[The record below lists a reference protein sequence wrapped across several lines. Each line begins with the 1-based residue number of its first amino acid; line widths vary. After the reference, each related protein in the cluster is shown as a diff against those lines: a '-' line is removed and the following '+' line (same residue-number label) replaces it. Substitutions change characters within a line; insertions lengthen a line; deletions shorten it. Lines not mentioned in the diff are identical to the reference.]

1 MDTDNQIDTEQLL
14 KKLRTSFVFFCHALW
29 KICGYQEV
37 APIEPADEDMMRWMD
52 GEDASNRR
60 GCLGPRGIGKTYIS
74 IAMCA
79 FRHFQNPEVKILFIS
94 KTEQH
99 AKESSTLLRGWYDRV
114 AFLRHLSPDRSVGH
128 RDTRTAFDVGACKPR
143 HRTPSFSASGITGQ
157 LEGRRAHIIIAD
169 DVETEENTI
178 SLDRRETLDR
188 RVREFGRITTYDTK
202 ERPGG
207 HREVVFIGTYHHDD
221 SVYLKLAKRGYHF
234 RTWPILYPSDQQRWD
249 DDGQD
254 RILNLA
260 PQLIDALTEGKS
272 RPGDKVWP
280 RRHSDQYLSQ
290 QRAEGESGWEMHQML
305 TVLVGDQRRYPL
317 RCKDLLVLD
326 PMDMRYGPIR
336 MIWASTDTRS
346 KRSTVMDDIQCVGF
360 GEDCF
365 HAAVVISQQTEYSP
379 YDGTIMYIDP
389 SGKGVDRTAYAI
401 VSHLCGYIFL
411 KSIGSLDGGYDDD
424 VLTRLALIARD
435 TQTNRIVVE
444 QEWGGGMFVNL
455 LRQKIQDMHA
465 AGAPTSPIRDVSGPN
480 AVEDQ
485 RKHTV
490 EKWTGQWSCTVDE
503 DPIAKRN
510 KRKEWRILDTLE
522 PVVQTHRM
530 VISRQVAE
538 NHRFQTQ
545 FTRICR
551 EEECLPHE
559 DELDALA
566 GAVSQ
571 WKTSMDVNQEDLQG
585 ITLDRQIDEFR
596 EDQRILSDV
605 VTGPTT
611 NQVWFSHV

>member
-1 MDTDNQIDTEQLL
+1 MLQR
-14 KKLRTSFVFFCHALW
+14 LRVDFVYFCHALW
-29 KICGYQEV
+29 RIMGYDKYAAVER
-37 APIEPADEDMMRWMD
+37 ADEQMMRWLNGD
-52 GEDASNRR
+52 EEGATNRR
-60 GCLGPRGIGKTYIS
+60 GALGPRGIGKTYQCL
-74 IAMCA
+74 AMAA
-79 FRHFQNPEVKILFIS
+79 FRHFQNPEVKILFVS
-94 KTEQH
+94 KTEMH
-99 AKESSTLLRGWYDRV
+99 AKESATLLRGWYDRV

-202 ERPGG
+202 DSPGG

-221 SVYLKLAKRGYHF
+221 SVYLKLAQRGYQF
-234 RTWPILYPSDQQRWD
+234 RTWPILYPTDEQRWD

-260 PQLIDALTEGKS
+260 PQMIDDLDRGIAK
-272 RPGDKVWP
+272 PGDRVWP
-280 RRHSDQYLSQ
+280 GRHSEHYLKQ
-290 QRAEGESGWEMHQML
+290 QKDEGETGWEMHQML

-317 RCKDLLVLD
+317 KCSDLMVLD
-326 PMDMRYGPIR
+326 PMDMRFGPTRI
-336 MIWASTDTRS
+336 MWAKTDQNDSDTAMEELS
-346 KRSTVMDDIQCVGF
+346 CVGF

-365 HAAVVISQQTEYSP
+365 RQARVICKDTEYTP

-389 SGKGVDRTAYAI
+389 SGKGVDRTAYAV
-401 VSHLCGYIFL
+401 VSHLCGYLFL

-424 VLTRLALIARD
+424 VLSRLALLARN
-435 TQTNRIVVE
+435 TLTNRIIVE

-455 LRQKIQDMHA
+455 LRQKILDLTQI
-465 AGAPTSPIRDVSGPN
+465 GSSTAPTELISGVN

-485 RKHTV
+485 RHHMA
-490 EKWTGQWSCTVDE
+490 EKWSGQWMCAVEVD
-503 DPIAKRN
+503 DVAKRN

-522 PVVQTHRM
+522 PVVQGHRM
-530 VISRQVAE
+530 VISLAVAE
-538 NHRFQTQ
+538 NQRFQQQ

-551 EEECLPHE
+551 EEGCLQFD
-559 DELDALA
+559 DEVDALA
-566 GAVSQ
+566 GAVSK
-571 WKTSMDVNQEDLQG
+571 WKSSLDASQDDLADLA
-585 ITLDRQIDEFR
+585 LDRQLEQFH
-596 EDQRILSDV
+596 EDQRIVQEAMAPPASK
-605 VTGPTT
+605 
-611 NQVWFSHV
+611 QVWFVHT